1 MGNPELKPQSR
12 SGNNNNIFLHI
23 HTIYQPDVRLG
34 FLLCTT
40 SFLSVLKPVVSPTI
54 SLPRDISYEATPD
67 EIVFFQEINSCGL
80 LCSGNHPFSKVERFG
95 LWYLFRGQDKKADIH
110 SSKMKW
116 SLFTKDKNLALQTA
130 KAHIE

>member
-1 MGNPELKPQSR
+1 
-12 SGNNNNIFLHI
+12 
-23 HTIYQPDVRLG
+23 
-34 FLLCTT
+34 
-40 SFLSVLKPVVSPTI
+40 VVSPTI

-95 LWYLFRGQDKKADIH
+95 LWYLCRGQDKKADIH